1 MAPATE
7 HGLGGPFLYIA
18 AQRERHREIDG
29 VALAEPVGLN
39 GREPWFLTGVVAS
52 RSSSVN
58 SLSAAGLAGLSQA
71 IITSAAKTK
80 YVIRIYIINKYRNKV
95 TQ

>member
-1 MAPATE
+1 MVESMA
-7 HGLGGPFLYIA
+7 YI
-18 AQRERHREIDG
+18 QHTL
-29 VALAEPVGLN
+29 LA
-39 GREPWFLTGVVAS
+39 PWFLTGVVAS